1 MRIEALDGN
10 EFRRRLEGAG
20 LRVRMGPIA
29 ARIRVAIPELTEQ
42 LRFLYRSYW
51 LLDEEEVADYHVD
64 LVERRRLSYP
74 FTKTVSF
81 VIDGRSPFDAMP
93 PDQGLAV
100 LEWGINLAFTM
111 RGNRWLML
119 HAAVAE
125 KDGRVMLMPAWPGS
139 GKTTLCTALVHR
151 GWRLF
156 SDEFGLVAPDTKE
169 FIPVP
174 RLMPLKNESIQV
186 IRRFAPEAVFG
197 PLIPNTRKGDVAHVC
212 PPRESIER
220 FREPAPAKLIVFPRW
235 QSRANLELDPMPAAQ
250 AFMLLATNA
259 FNYEVLGESAFRTV
273 AHLVR
278 TCRCYRL
285 IYGDLD
291 EAVHALADLAAADD

>member
-1 MRIEALDGN
+1 MRVRELDGD
-10 EFRRRLEGAG
+10 EFRLRLEGAG

-29 ARIRVAIPELTEQ
+29 ARLRTRLPELIEQ
-42 LRFLYRSYW
+42 LGLLYPDYW
-51 LLDEEEVADYHVD
+51 LMDDDEVADYHVD
-64 LVERRRLSYP
+64 LVVNRRPANLFSRS
-74 FTKTVSF
+74 VSF
-81 VIDGRSPFDAMP
+81 VIDGRSPFEAMP
-93 PDQGLAV
+93 VEQGLAV

-111 RGNRWLML
+111 RSYRWLML

-125 KDGRVMLMPAWPGS
+125 KNGRVMLMPAWPGS
-139 GKTTLCTALVHR
+139 GKTTLCAALVHR

-156 SDEFGLVAPDTKE
+156 SDEFGLVTPRTSE

-174 RLMPLKNESIQV
+174 RLMPLKNESIEV
-186 IRRFAPEAVFG
+186 IRGFAPDAVLG
-197 PLIPNTRKGDVAHVC
+197 PLIPNTRKGDVAHVR
-212 PPRESIER
+212 PPQESIER
-220 FREPAPAKLIVFPRW
+220 CRERAPAKLVVFPRW
-235 QSRANLELDPMPAAQ
+235 QAKAALQLEPMAPAQ

-285 IYGDLD
+285 IYADLD
-291 EAVHALADLAAADD
+291 EAVHALTDLAAADD

>member
-1 MRIEALDGN
+1 MKVRELDGD

-29 ARIRVAIPELTEQ
+29 ARIRIGVPGLIEQ
-42 LRFLYRSYW
+42 LRPLYQDYW
-51 LLDEEEVADYHVD
+51 LLDDDEVANYHVD
-64 LVERRRLSYP
+64 LVGRRRLSNL
-74 FTKTVSF
+74 FSKTVSF

-111 RGNRWLML
+111 RGNHWLML

-125 KDGRVMLMPAWPGS
+125 KNGRVMLMPAWPGS
-139 GKTTLCTALVHR
+139 GKTTLCSGLVHR

-156 SDEFGLVAPDTKE
+156 SDEFGLVTPRTSE

-186 IRRFAPEAVFG
+186 IRRFAPEAVLG
-197 PLIPNTRKGDVAHVC
+197 PLIANTRKGDVAHVR
-212 PPRESIER
+212 PPAESIER
-220 FREPAPAKLIVFPRW
+220 FQERAPAKLIVFPRW
-235 QSRANLELDPMPAAQ
+235 QANAALQLDPMSAAQ

-259 FNYEVLGESAFRTV
+259 FNYEVLGESAFQTV

-285 IYGDLD
+285 IYADLD
-291 EAVHALADLAAADD
+291 EAVHALTDLAAADD